1 MNYAKNMLL
10 NIKQLGSKGSNIKY
24 SVEEDGSGSSV
35 DHQGPTDLL
44 LANI

>member
-24 SVEEDGSGSSV
+24 SVEEDGSSV
-35 DHQGPTDLL
+35 DHQGLTDL

>member
-10 NIKQLGSKGSNIKY
+10 NIKQLGSKGSSVRD
-24 SVEEDGSGSSV
+24 SVEEDGSSV
-35 DHQGPTDLL
+35 DHQGPKDL